1 MLPFLNPMMNNKIR
15 IASTVNDSIVD
26 GPGLR
31 FVIFTQGCLFGC
43 FNCHNIATWDV
54 KGGALVEMDDL
65 VTKWRKNPLIEG
77 ITLSGGDPLLQPE
90 ACLYLIRKAHETG
103 LNVTL
108 YSGDTYER
116 LLVDKNE
123 VIRTIIQE
131 IDYLIDGPFVE
142 AKKDLSRLYRG
153 SYNQRFIDLGATRRS
168 GILTLIDEVKP
179 S

>member
-1 MLPFLNPMMNNKIR
+1 MNHLKIR

-31 FVIFTQGCLFGC
+31 FVIFTQGCFFGC
-43 FNCHNIATWDV
+43 LNCHNEATWDL
-54 KGGALVEMDDL
+54 KGGHLVEMDEL

-168 GILTLIDEVKP
+168 GVLTLIDEVKH